1 MSYIRP
7 GSWNHGIFVFQLK
20 FSLCCLSTKFC
31 LFMIDIV
38 RVLVAVLTYDAK
50 IFAGLRKWQ
59 FQQSVNSFPSSCTP
73 ENVRVVPNS

>member
-1 MSYIRP
+1 
-7 GSWNHGIFVFQLK
+7 
-20 FSLCCLSTKFC
+20 
-31 LFMIDIV
+31 MIDIV

-59 FQQSVNSFPSSCTP
+59 FQQSVNSFPSSCTL